1 MLFNTMQYLL
11 FLLLIV
17 LIYYILPKKVR
28 YLWLLGSSYYF
39 YMQWSPIYIL
49 LLFFCTVITYVGGL
63 FLQELQNTKDVVTG
77 KSKECTQG
85 KKQLC
90 LFICIF
96 LELGVLFYFKY
107 FEFGISLINRVLG
120 QFELKTISVS
130 YDVLLPVGISF
141 YTLQTIGYLIDVYYE
156 NIYAE
161 RNFFRYALFVSFFP
175 QLVAGPIERSKNLL
189 MQLHKSY
196 PFTWENCKK
205 GCLLITYGMFL
216 KVVIADRMAILVD
229 EVYGNASAYQG
240 WYIVVATCFFA
251 IQIYC
256 DFYGYTTI
264 ARGSALLMGIHL
276 VDNFQA
282 PYLSRSIKEFWRR
295 WHISLSGWFRDY
307 LYIPLG
313 GNRRGKM
320 RKEEN
325 LLVVFGIS
333 GLWHGASL
341 SFCAWGLLHGLY
353 QIGSDIFT
361 EIRCYIEKYL
371 PVGGIE
377 KQRKTEE
384 GREKERKTDFA
395 TQLVQVVANFMLVT
409 FAWLFFRSGSFSNAL
424 NLLKSMT
431 ETNNWRILFDG
442 SLQNL
447 GVTSI
452 YFRVLEISII
462 VLFTVDYFKYKDI
475 DVADAVLRQ
484 KWWFQAGIILIMWFV
499 ILLYGCYGE
508 LYDAQQFIYFQF

>member
-1 MLFNTMQYLL
+1 MQYLL

-28 YLWLLGSSYYF
+28 YLWLLGASYYF

-371 PVGGIE
+371 PGG
-377 KQRKTEE
+377 
-384 GREKERKTDFA
+384 
-395 TQLVQVVANFMLVT
+395 V
-409 FAWLFFRSGSFSNAL
+409 
-424 NLLKSMT
+424 
-431 ETNNWRILFDG
+431 
-442 SLQNL
+442 
-447 GVTSI
+447 
-452 YFRVLEISII
+452 
-462 VLFTVDYFKYKDI
+462 
-475 DVADAVLRQ
+475 
-484 KWWFQAGIILIMWFV
+484 
-499 ILLYGCYGE
+499 
-508 LYDAQQFIYFQF
+508 